1 MCKISVIMPVYNG
14 EKYLKEAIDSV
25 LSQTFKDFEL
35 IIINDCSTDTT
46 IDVINSY
53 NDERIILINNEE
65 NLGIAKNL
73 NKGIEISKGKYIAR
87 MDADDIC
94 YPHRLERQ
102 YNFMEA
108 NIDIGMCG
116 SSAEVFT
123 DNTIRLH
130 VCPQQH
136 NEIKVLQ
143 IFNSAFTHPAV
154 MIKKE
159 ILDKYNLRYDEFY
172 EGMEDYELWIRM
184 SRVTKLANID
194 EVLLKYRSHSSQVT
208 KNVTRQQLEK
218 MRLIRKNTLNEI
230 DLNFNE
236 EDTELLLLYSTNEI
250 FNYENRIL
258 EIFNLFERIIRSN
271 EKSKIYDQK
280 TLKHVISYNVYWSLL
295 KCKHDYG
302 VKINYKKY
310 KKLMNPITR
319 VKALIKVS

>member
-35 IIINDCSTDTT
+35 IIINDYSTDST
-46 IDVINSY
+46 IDIINSY
-53 NDERIILINNEE
+53 SDKRIVLINNEE
-65 NLGIAKNL
+65 NLGIAKTL
-73 NKGIEISKGKYIAR
+73 NKGIDISKGKYIAR

-94 YPHRLERQ
+94 YLHRLERQ
-102 YNFMEA
+102 YNFMER
-108 NIDIGMCG
+108 NRDIGMCG
-116 SSAEVFT
+116 SNVEVFT
-123 DNTIRLH
+123 NDTIRLH

-194 EVLLKYRSHSSQVT
+194 EVLLKYRSHSNQVT
-208 KNVTRQQLEK
+208 KNITKDQLEK
-218 MRLIRKNTLNEI
+218 MRLIRKRTLNEI
-230 DLNFNE
+230 GLNFNE
-236 EDTELLLLYSTNEI
+236 DDTELLLLYSTNKI
-250 FNYENRIL
+250 YNYPNRIL
-258 EIFNLFERIIRSN
+258 EVFNLFERIIKDN
-271 EKSKIYDQK
+271 DKSKTYDQK
-280 TLKHVISYNVYWSLL
+280 TLKDIISYNVYWSIL
-295 KCKHDYG
+295 KYKNEYG
-302 VKINYKKY
+302 VKLNYKRY
-310 KKLMNPITR
+310 KKLMSPITR